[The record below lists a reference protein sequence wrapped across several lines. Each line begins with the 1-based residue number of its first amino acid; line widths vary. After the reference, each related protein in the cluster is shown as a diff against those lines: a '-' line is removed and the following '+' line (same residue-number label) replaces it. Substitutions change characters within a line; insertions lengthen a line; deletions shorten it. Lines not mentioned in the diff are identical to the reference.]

1 MHEYAL
7 ENIHERLPTLE
18 EVVRVVPL
26 ENSSVMLCAVCHRQL
41 APAFAFCP
49 YCTERKMGED
59 LFAPRHVSILEMG
72 VVEK

>member
-1 MHEYAL
+1 MGRAEVIHSLGSAGGTRLMHEYA
-7 ENIHERLPTLE
+7 
-18 EVVRVVPL
+18 L

-49 YCTERKMGED
+49 YCSERKMSED
-59 LFAPRHVSILEMG
+59 SSAPRHVSILEMG